1 MTKQSFEYLDLGLLV
16 VVLGIVISLGVT
28 TLYKTNRQVQLS
40 SQNFME
46 DKNTGRSRGYLRNK
60 SGLYDGTLSKMQVVL
75 LTQIQDYNMPFP
87 RNLRI
92 NGSSVDIP
100 VWYKEARYE
109 SGQNVWNI
117 IKHQDS
123 STRYSMVYQYNLD
136 ENEEIV
142 DEYFEIKTIQSE

>member
-28 TLYKTNRQVQLS
+28 TMYKTNRQVQVS
-40 SQNFME
+40 SQNYME

-60 SGLYDGTLSKMQVVL
+60 SGPYDGTISKMQVVL
-75 LTQIQDYNMPFP
+75 LTQIQDSNMPFP

-92 NGSSVDIP
+92 NEISVDLP

-117 IKHQDS
+117 IKHQDG
-123 STRYSMVYQYNLD
+123 STRYSMEYQYNLG

-142 DEYFEIKTIQSE
+142 NEYFEIKPIQLE